1 MLDKPIF
8 KSKRFVS
15 AAVGLVFMILVAYVP
30 QLQPLEKDIAAHLT
44 DVIVALI
51 AGYSLTD
58 IAREVLNKRDS

>member
-15 AAVGLVFMILVAYVP
+15 AVVGLIFMILVAYIP
-30 QLQPLEKDIAAHLT
+30 QLQPLEKDIVVHVT

-58 IAREVLNKRDS
+58 ILRDWLNKHYS